1 MKGYLSDEE
10 IKSAYE
16 RWCNGDDPSRIAESF
31 FVSER
36 TLWRGFKKLGYK
48 KSRRKSSENV
58 SVTNEKT
65 CDKIKDKKNRKSVQ

>member
-10 IKSAYE
+10 IKSAYK
-16 RWCNGDDPSRIAESF
+16 RWCSGEEPSSIAESF

-36 TLWRGFKKLGYK
+36 TLWRGFKKLGFK

-58 SVTNEKT
+58 SVTNGKI
-65 CDKIKDKKNRKSVQ
+65 CDKIKGKKKQKSVQ